1 MTMRFSTRR
10 RLRRATAL
18 LSLLAA
24 AVLTQAATAAAP
36 QSNSAPTISGQPR
49 EGRTLTA
56 NNGNWANS
64 PASFSYQWQQCDSS
78 GGSCNP
84 ISGATSKTYQVAS
97 GDVDHTLKVA
107 VTATNT
113 DGSNSATSGAT
124 DVISSAKA
132 PVNTAPPQISGTA
145 KVGEQLTA
153 STGTWTGGVRSYGYQ
168 WQRCD
173 GNGSSCQSVD
183 GATARVYGVRT
194 VDAGNTMRVVVTATN
209 VSGSTNATSGAT
221 GLVGSDQTPA
231 PVTHRNHAPTLRYVA
246 LKRVGSHIYARFRL
260 CDDSSKNVTVIERD
274 VMRGRLGYVRRFSI
288 APLPCGTHSRSWH
301 LIGRFHHAGRFT
313 STLRAVDKSGASSRT
328 VSRSLFFNG
337 AL

>member
-1 MTMRFSTRR
+1 MRFSSRR

-56 NNGNWANS
+56 NNGSWANS
-64 PASFSYQWQQCDSS
+64 PASFSYQWQQCDAS
-78 GGSCNP
+78 GASCNP
-84 ISGATSKTYQVAS
+84 ISGATSKTYHVAS
-97 GDVDHTLKVA
+97 GDVDHALKVA

-113 DGSNSATSGAT
+113 DGSSSATSAAT

-145 KVGEQLTA
+145 KVGEQLSA
-153 STGTWTGGVRSYGYQ
+153 STGTWTGGVKSYDYQ

-173 GNGSSCQSVD
+173 ANGSSCQSVD

-194 VDAGNTMRVVVTATN
+194 VDTGNTLRVVVTATN
-209 VSGSTNATSGAT
+209 LAGATNATSGAT
-221 GLVGSDQTPA
+221 GLVGSNQSPP
-231 PVTHRNHAPTLRYVA
+231 PVTHRNHAPTIKYLALR
-246 LKRVGSHIYARFRL
+246 RVGARIYARFQL
-260 CDDSSKNVTVIERD
+260 CDDATKAVTVIERD
-274 VMRGRLGYVRRFSI
+274 LMRGRLGYTRRFSVV
-288 APLPCGTHSRSWH
+288 PVPCGAHARSWH

-313 STLRAVDKSGASSRT
+313 STLRAVDKSGATSRT
-328 VSRSLFFNG
+328 VSRSLIFHG

>member
-1 MTMRFSTRR
+1 MTMRISTRR

-36 QSNSAPTISGQPR
+36 QSNSSPTISGQPR

-56 NNGNWANS
+56 DNGSWANS
-64 PASFSYQWQQCDSS
+64 PASFAYQWQQCDSS
-78 GGSCNP
+78 GANCNP
-84 ISGATSKTYQVAS
+84 ISGATSKTYRAAS

-113 DGSNSATSGAT
+113 DGSSSATSAAT

-145 KVGEQLTA
+145 KVGEQLSA
-153 STGTWTGGVRSYGYQ
+153 STGTWTGGVKSYSYQ

-173 GNGSSCQSVD
+173 ANGSSCQSVD

-194 VDAGNTMRVVVTATN
+194 VDTGNTMRVVVTATN
-209 VSGSTNATSGAT
+209 LSGSTNATTGAT
-221 GLVGSDQTPA
+221 GLIGTDQSPP
-231 PVTHRNHAPTLRYVA
+231 PVTHRNHAPTITYVA
-246 LKRVGSHIYARFRL
+246 LRRVGARVYARFRL
-260 CDDSSKNVTVIERD
+260 CDDAAKPVTVIERD
-274 VMRGRLGYVRRFSI
+274 LMQGRLGYTRRFSVT
-288 APLPCGTHSRSWH
+288 PSPCGTHARSWH
-301 LIGRFHHAGRFT
+301 LIARFHHAGRFT

-328 VSRSLFFNG
+328 VSRSVFFHG

>member
-1 MTMRFSTRR
+1 MRFSTRR

-56 NNGNWANS
+56 NNGTWANS
-64 PASFSYQWQQCDSS
+64 PASFAYQWQQCDSS
-78 GGSCNP
+78 GSGCNP
-84 ISGATSKTYQVAS
+84 ISGATSKTYKVAT

-113 DGSNSATSGAT
+113 DGNTTATSGAT
-124 DVISSAKA
+124 DVISSDHA
-132 PVNTAPPQISGTA
+132 PVNTAAPQVSGTA
-145 KVGEQLTA
+145 KVGEQLSA
-153 STGTWTGGVRSYGYQ
+153 STGTWTGGVKSYSYQ

-173 GNGSSCQSVD
+173 GSGGSCESVD

-209 VSGSTNATSGAT
+209 LAGSTNATSGAT
-221 GLVGSDQTPA
+221 GLVAGNQSTPP
-231 PVTHRNHAPTLRYVA
+231 PVTAHNHAPTIAWVGLRR
-246 LKRVGSHIYARFRL
+246 LGSRIYARFRL
-260 CDDSSKNVTVIERD
+260 CDDASKAVTVIERD
-274 VMRGRLGYVRRFSI
+274 SMAGRLAYVRRFSVV
-288 APLPCGTHSRSWH
+288 PVPCGTHARSWH

-313 STLRAVDKSGASSRT
+313 SSLRAVDKSGASSRT
-328 VSRSLFFNG
+328 VSHSLFFHG